1 MLNIA
6 RSGFI
11 PAVARALRKGPRI
24 CKVRLALPLC
34 AASIALVAAGC
45 GTSSTNSSS
54 SGSAVAAQAASTVTT
69 AATTGGGS
77 ATSGGVAT
85 GAGATTKPGAT
96 LAVGETATV
105 PFQNPDSLSQAAPPY
120 KLRVTVVS
128 ITKAPFSD
136 FNGIKLDASEKAGT
150 PYYLRFKITN
160 VGQGDL
166 ASMTG
171 GAISGVDNTGQDA
184 SSVIFFGDFP
194 PCENTAAPK
203 PFTHGK
209 TWSTCYVYLV
219 PGGITAAHYNGFVQ
233 SYIESPVT
241 WK

>member
-1 MLNIA
+1 MLNID
-6 RSGFI
+6 RPGFI

-45 GTSSTNSSS
+45 GTGSTNSSS
-54 SGSAVAAQAASTVTT
+54 SGSAVAAQATSTVAV

-77 ATSGGVAT
+77 ATSGGGAT

-160 VGQGDL
+160 IGHGDL
-166 ASMTG
+166 GSRTG
-171 GAISGVDNTGQDA
+171 GALSGV
-184 SSVIFFGDFP
+184 
-194 PCENTAAPK
+194 
-203 PFTHGK
+203 
-209 TWSTCYVYLV
+209 
-219 PGGITAAHYNGFVQ
+219 
-233 SYIESPVT
+233 
-241 WK
+241 

>member
-1 MLNIA
+1 MLNID

-11 PAVARALRKGPRI
+11 PAVACALRKGPRI
-24 CKVRLALPLC
+24 CRVRMALPLC
-34 AASIALVAAGC
+34 AASIALIAAGC
-45 GTSSTNSSS
+45 GSSSTNSTA
-54 SGSAVAAQAASTVTT
+54 SGSAVAAQATSTVAV
-69 AATTGGGS
+69 AATTSGGS
-77 ATSGGVAT
+77 PTSGAAT
-85 GAGATTKPGAT
+85 GAGAITRPGAS

-105 PFQNPDSLSQAAPPY
+105 PFQNPDSLSHAAPPD

-128 ITKAPFSD
+128 ITKASFSD
-136 FNGIKLDASEKAGT
+136 FRGIKLDASEKAGT

-166 ASMTG
+166 GSTTG

-194 PCENTAAPK
+194 PCENTVAPK

-219 PGGITAAHYNGFVQ
+219 PGGITGADYTGFV
-233 SYIESPVT
+233 SNYIESPVR